1 MKSPR
6 RKFDPQAFLAKVE
19 AGKAI
24 LKYRKGG
31 IIFAQGE
38 RLIHAGYEDIEPQSE
53 GRQLKLEITHFLR
66 LLVVPLIHDE
76 CLLSLVRFTIR
87 RALCECS
94 ACTTSVRRR
103 CNC

>member
-1 MKSPR
+1 
-6 RKFDPQAFLAKVE
+6 
-19 AGKAI
+19 
-24 LKYRKGG
+24 
-31 IIFAQGE
+31 
-38 RLIHAGYEDIEPQSE
+38 
-53 GRQLKLEITHFLR
+53 LR